1 MIQDVAKKSLKMPK
15 GQSESVYRRTENA
28 MAKRLE
34 AQWPEPVSLTFHSAL
49 RKRFIEP
56 SIGVS
61 YLISVHLAT
70 RFQRRFFLINP
81 LKIAYGDHVC

>member
-1 MIQDVAKKSLKMPK
+1 MIHDVAKKSLKIPK
-15 GQSESVYRRTENA
+15 GQSESVYRKTENA

-56 SIGVS
+56 SIGAS
-61 YLISVHLAT
+61 YQISVHLVT
-70 RFQRRFFLINP
+70 RFQRRFF
-81 LKIAYGDHVC
+81 